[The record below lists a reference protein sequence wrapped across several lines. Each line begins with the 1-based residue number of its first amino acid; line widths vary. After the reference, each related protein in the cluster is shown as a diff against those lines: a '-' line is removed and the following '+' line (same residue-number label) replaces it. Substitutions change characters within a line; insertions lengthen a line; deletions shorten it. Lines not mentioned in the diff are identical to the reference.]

1 MTSSAIMV
9 KKLALAAMLT
19 AVAVVG
25 SAFIQFP
32 FLGSNCSPTQHMVNV
47 LCAVFLGPGWGVLV
61 AFCASLIRNLLYVGT
76 LMAFPG
82 SMFGALLCGVV
93 YWKVQK
99 LLPTLIGEVFGTSV
113 LGGLCAYPVAILLM
127 NQSAAET
134 AFYAYIVPFLV
145 STAGGAVIAG
155 VLLFA
160 LQKASVLHKM
170 QLQLSR

>member
-1 MTSSAIMV
+1 M
-9 KKLALAAMLT
+9 KKVHIQKLCLAALLC

-25 SAFIQFP
+25 SLFSFP
-32 FLGSNCSPTQHMVNV
+32 VFGSKCAPVQHMVNI
-47 LCAVFLGPGWGVLV
+47 LCAVLLGPWYGVAV
-61 AFCASLIRNLLYVGT
+61 AFCASLLRCLLGLGT
-76 LMAFPG
+76 
-82 SMFGALLCGVV
+82 LLCGVA